1 MEDEAVP
8 VLFLERFDEASV
20 HGDALVEGKIG
31 NRFDHVHA
39 VVDILLGEEWVYVA
53 YEELKI
59 DETIAIRHDDGQLV
73 CVGGRFLSAA
83 ALQRQILELG
93 LDLWKVETRR
103 ANLESFDYIVT
114 IKKRNDH
121 ENCRILIQE

>member
-93 LDLWKVETRR
+93 LDLADLEDDGRTRR
-103 ANLESFDYIVT
+103 FVRLLDDVALVNTLYSPT
-114 IKKRNDH
+114 ST
-121 ENCRILIQE
+121 